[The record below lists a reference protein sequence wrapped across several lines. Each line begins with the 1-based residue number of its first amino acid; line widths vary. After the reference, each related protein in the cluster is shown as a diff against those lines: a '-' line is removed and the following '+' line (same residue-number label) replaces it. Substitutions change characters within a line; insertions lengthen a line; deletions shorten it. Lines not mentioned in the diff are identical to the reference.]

1 MAETSVVPVKRGD
14 GKLRRAEPFGLFD
27 DFETEMDRFWRRP
40 WSFWPGSWLRPFRGA
55 ARESLTWAPRMDMY
69 EKDNNIV
76 VKAELPGLKKED
88 VQVEIEGEDHA
99 VSEHRRT
106 ADCLLW

>member
-1 MAETSVVPVKRGD
+1 MAEASVVPVKRAD
-14 GKLRRAEPFGLFD
+14 GKLRRAEPFSWFD

-40 WSFWPGSWLRPFRGA
+40 WSFWPGSWLRPFRGL
-55 ARESLTWAPRMDMY
+55 ARESLVWAPRMDVY
-69 EKDNNIV
+69 EKDNTIV

-88 VQVEIEGEDHA
+88 AQVEIEGEDHA